1 MQNFFYLVEENDWLS
16 NELFPLILNM
26 IIAII
31 PSLILCI
38 YVYKK
43 DVIEKEPMPML
54 LTLFVLGVVVTI
66 PASFME
72 QTLMTSLDIKP
83 NGITECLI
91 VSFLIVGLIEEG
103 YKFIIT
109 YFGTWHNKNFDH
121 VYDGIVYATFT
132 SLGFATLENI
142 LYVLRTGT
150 ETALLR
156 AIISVPAHAFYAIA
170 CGYYLGLSKFNY
182 SIGNKRVG
190 RLYKFLAFIVPILMH
205 GIFDFLLL
213 TNNSDLLWM
222 FFAFVAILYIVSFFN
237 IKKLSSVEMT
247 SNMQR

>member
-1 MQNFFYLVEENDWLS
+1 MQNFFYLAEQSSNFSEEIV
-16 NELFPLILNM
+16 PLILNM

-31 PSLILCI
+31 PSFILCL

-43 DVIEKEPMPML
+43 DVIEKEPMMML
-54 LTLFVLGVVVTI
+54 IKLFILGILVTI

-72 QTLMTSLDIKP
+72 KALLTSLDLKE
-83 NGITECLI
+83 NGIVECLI
-91 VSFLIVGLIEEG
+91 ISFLVVALIEEG

-109 YFGTWHNKNFDH
+109 YFGTWHNRNFNH
-121 VYDGIVYATFT
+121 IYDGIVYATFV
-132 SLGFATLENI
+132 SLGFATLENV
-142 LYVLRTGT
+142 LYVLDSGT

-156 AIISVPAHAFYAIA
+156 AVISVPAHAFYAIA

-182 SIGNKRVG
+182 SIGNKKVARM
-190 RLYKFLAFIVPILMH
+190 YKIFSFLIPVLLH
-205 GIFDFLLL
+205 GVFDFLLL
-213 TNNSDLLWM
+213 TNNNELMWM

-247 SNMQR
+247 SNMQQ